1 MKRLIQRIKIFWV
14 LYFILF
20 PLIFIVFSLFA
31 LYGVKNQ
38 ELEISLV
45 FIMALVL
52 IVLSIL
58 SLALPDNNIMFRCLL
73 RLAQRIRIFW
83 GMYAMYIF
91 VFVIAA
97 LANANQNIFIIIS
110 IILAVITVLSIILP
124 ENNGFFKV
132 LLIVAKHSVS
142 MVVDYL
148 YAHNY
153 IFKDKR
159 LVCMKCGSVYH
170 RTHESSKCDKCGS
183 QLYWN

>member
-1 MKRLIQRIKIFWV
+1 MKRLIQRIKIFWI
-14 LYFILF
+14 LYLVLF

-31 LYGVKNQ
+31 LHGIKNQ
-38 ELEISLV
+38 ELEISLML
-45 FIMALVL
+45 IMALVL

-58 SLALPDNNIMFRCLL
+58 SLALPNDNIIFRCLL

-83 GMYAMYIF
+83 GMYAMYIL

-132 LLIVAKHSVS
+132 LLVVAKHSVS
-142 MVVDYL
+142 MVIDYL
-148 YAHNY
+148 YAHSY